1 MDFNA
6 KELHDKSHQTRSQQ
20 QAGCMHRWM
29 DGQVEH
35 IIPSEDH
42 GTWDGCGDIIIA
54 NAIYGTSQN

>member
-6 KELHDKSHQTRSQQ
+6 KELHDKSHQTRSQR

-42 GTWDGCGDIIIA
+42 GMGVETL
-54 NAIYGTSQN
+54 